1 MKQDYLNN
9 NELLTI
15 ETLDCLGFEI
25 FKHSNPP
32 LYHIRNGEQ
41 ISWEESSHHD
51 IQLYTVA
58 YNEGSNT
65 SSQHFEVWCDE
76 GGETPC
82 FTVSETYVLIKFLK
96 ACTDAFSI
104 ADESGED
111 IPQNV

>member
-1 MKQDYLNN
+1 
-9 NELLTI
+9 
-15 ETLDCLGFEI
+15 
-25 FKHSNPP
+25 
-32 LYHIRNGEQ
+32 
-41 ISWEESSHHD
+41 
-51 IQLYTVA
+51 
-58 YNEGSNT
+58 SNT

>member
-9 NELLTI
+9 SELLTI
-15 ETLDCLGFEI
+15 ETLDGLGFEI
-25 FKHSNPP
+25 FKHSSPL

-41 ISWEESSHHD
+41 ISWEESAHHD
-51 IQLYTVA
+51 IQLYAVA
-58 YNEGSNT
+58 Y
-65 SSQHFEVWCDE
+65 DE